1 MKRNYPFVRSAP
13 RGAEELESLD
23 VAVQLKILNELRALS
38 AGGLITQ
45 KRFSG
50 LTGPERAAYLEEAL
64 SDFDKATAYSVR
76 GVASPVRTA
85 DDQQNQ
91 TAWDQFALRVED
103 AVTDLTREDC
113 KQVTTHYLDG
123 GVLIVGYKPPRERHD
138 PFALGPRV
146 IAIPLSHV
154 PGGQGEVSET
164 LTRLMSELAVLGT
177 RGLQAGSREVQETI
191 ERFFQGKPAAY
202 LQEAVQR
209 IEIVAEAM
217 RTNADVPK
225 SVSSHMLPLL
235 QKIVDVLKGRIGMQ
249 LC

>member
-13 RGAEELESLD
+13 RGADELAGLD
-23 VAVQLKILNELRALS
+23 VEVQLKILNELRSLS
-38 AGGLITQ
+38 AGGLITP
-45 KRFSG
+45 KKFSG
-50 LTGPERAAYLEEAL
+50 LNSEARAGYLEDAL
-64 SDFDKATAYSVR
+64 LDYDKATAYSVR
-76 GVASPVRTA
+76 GIASPVRTA
-85 DDQQNQ
+85 DDAKNQ
-91 TAWDQFALRVED
+91 EAWDAFALRVED

-113 KQVTTHYLDG
+113 KQVSTNYLDG
-123 GVLIVGYKPPRERHD
+123 GVLIVGYRPPRERHD
-138 PFALGPRV
+138 PFVSGPRV
-146 IAIPLSHV
+146 IAVPLSHV
-154 PGGQGEVSET
+154 PSGQGEVAET

-191 ERFFQGKPAAY
+191 EKFFQGKSTNY

-209 IEIVAEAM
+209 IEVVAESM

-235 QKIVDVLKGRIGMQ
+235 RKIVDVLKGRIGMQ